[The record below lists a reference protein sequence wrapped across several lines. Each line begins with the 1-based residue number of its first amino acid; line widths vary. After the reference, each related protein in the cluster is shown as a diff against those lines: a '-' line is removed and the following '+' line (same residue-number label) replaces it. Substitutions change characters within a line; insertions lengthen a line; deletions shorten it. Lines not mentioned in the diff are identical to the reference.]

1 MLNDP
6 MAANPSRS
14 VLQSYGRALRA
25 QFTGKMLLLSFLPCM
40 LALVLWGGLLYA
52 GFQPLLDWLHAQFVE
67 HDLFS
72 ASSGWLGAFGLGALK
87 TLLVPLIAMLLL
99 LPLMILTALLFMG
112 LFAMPAIVK
121 YVSTRQFPALER
133 KQGGSLLGSMLVNL
147 TGFGIF
153 VLLWLLSLPLYAL
166 APLALLAQVLLWGW
180 LTARVMAYDALAEH
194 ASVDERAT
202 ITRQHRLPLQ
212 AIGMVSGALGALP
225 GIVWV
230 GGTVL
235 SIVLFPFL
243 AIVSLWMYVTIF
255 IFTGLWFQYY
265 CLQALEDLRAGEK
278 APIVAH

>member
-1 MLNDP
+1 

-14 VLQSYGRALRA
+14 VLLSYGRALRA
-25 QFTGKMLLLSFLPCM
+25 QFTGKMLLLSFVPCV

-67 HDLFS
+67 HNLFS
-72 ASSGWLGAFGLGALK
+72 ASSGWLAAFGLGALK

-121 YVSTRQFPALER
+121 YVSARQFPALEM

-147 TGFGIF
+147 TGFAIF

-194 ASVDERAT
+194 ASADERAA
-202 ITRQHRLPLQ
+202 ITRQHRLPLH
-212 AIGMVSGALGALP
+212 AIGMISGALGALP

-243 AIVSLWMYVTIF
+243 AIISLWMYVTIF

-265 CLQALEDLRAGEK
+265 CLQALEDLRAGEE

>member
-1 MLNDP
+1 

-25 QFTGKMLLLSFLPCM
+25 QFTGKMLLLSFIPCM
-40 LALVLWGGLLYA
+40 LALVLWGGILYA
-52 GFQPLLDWLHAQFVE
+52 GFQPLLDWMHAQFVE

-72 ASSGWLGAFGLGALK
+72 TSGGWLAAFGLGALK
-87 TLLVPLIAMLLL
+87 TILVPLIAMLLL

-121 YVSTRQFPALER
+121 YVSAKQFPTLEM
-133 KQGGSLLGSMLVNL
+133 KQGGSLLGSMLANL

-153 VLLWLLSLPLYAL
+153 ALLWLLSLPLYAL

-194 ASVDERAT
+194 ASADERAA

-212 AIGMVSGALGALP
+212 AIGMISGALGALP

-235 SIVLFPFL
+235 SFVLFPFL
-243 AIVSLWMYVTIF
+243 AIISLWMYVTIF